1 LTPRPLQQPI
11 PTWIASSSAD
21 AIGDAAAHGHG
32 IMAGLTETLS
42 NVEEMLASYR
52 AGNPDADPRLVV
64 SRFYCS
70 APTREAALT
79 EAIPYLQRFFDR
91 RRQLSAGPGVAVPPV
106 NIDGF
111 VERSLIGSHAE
122 VRAKLDALCAHHPR
136 SLLIVPASEDAARRI
151 AMLADFRSN
160 IR

>member
-1 LTPRPLQQPI
+1 
-11 PTWIASSSAD
+11 
-21 AIGDAAAHGHG
+21 
-32 IMAGLTETLS
+32 MAGLTASLG
-42 NVEEMLASYR
+42 NVEEMLDSYR
-52 AGNPDADPRLVV
+52 AGNPDADPRLAV

-79 EAIPYLQRFFDR
+79 EATPYLRRFFDR
-91 RRQLSAGPGVAVPPV
+91 RRRLSAGPGVEVPPV
-106 NIDGF
+106 NLDGF

-136 SLLIVPASEDAARRI
+136 SLLIVPTSEDAVRRI
-151 AMLADFRSN
+151 AMLAEFRSN